1 MVADC
6 LCMWTSC
13 TWEEDLPSSLRVRIP
28 SSWVHQEICSAAEV
42 GEGCQEKGCEAPSQG
57 EVGARQVEGEGSE

>member
-28 SSWVHQEICSAAEV
+28 SYWVHTGDLLC
-42 GEGCQEKGCEAPSQG
+42 C
-57 EVGARQVEGEGSE
+57 